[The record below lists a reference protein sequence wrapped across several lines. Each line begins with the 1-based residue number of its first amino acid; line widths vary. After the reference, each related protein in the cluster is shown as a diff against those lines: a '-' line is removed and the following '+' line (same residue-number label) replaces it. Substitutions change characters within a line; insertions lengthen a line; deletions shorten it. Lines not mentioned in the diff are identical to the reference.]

1 MVVGQSRHLSIS
13 AIVINQLV
21 NQTNFCSKLEATRWQ
36 RLVRVFAV
44 CQTVQSLA
52 CLVGM
57 SWRAEPSDSQMGVS
71 CTGVVTPLIVDIRRL
86 QFSVDDGVHCH
97 TCDALQT
104 SELISGTYD
113 EAESAASFQEAL
125 QAWRQSDTAD
135 TVKQS
140 ACVYR
145 I

>member
-1 MVVGQSRHLSIS
+1 
-13 AIVINQLV
+13 
-21 NQTNFCSKLEATRWQ
+21 
-36 RLVRVFAV
+36 
-44 CQTVQSLA
+44 
-52 CLVGM
+52 M

-145 I
+145 IWRLCFGEKYCVFFLRELSFLWAKKYSM